1 MCRGIPMQVI
11 STDEY
16 SALCSGMGEQR
27 LVSTLLLQE
36 VRQGAWLLV
45 AGQTAHAVLD
55 EHEAQEI
62 TALLLQLDQLEQ
74 PWP

>member
-11 STDEY
+11 RTDAFA
-16 SALCSGMGEQR
+16 ALCSGFGEQR

-36 VRQGAWLLV
+36 VQVGSWLLV

-55 EHEAQEI
+55 EHEAHEI
-62 TALLLQLDQLEQ
+62 TALLQELGQLDQ
-74 PWP
+74 P